1 MINKPNTTMTT
12 LVEKF
17 RTADK
22 KVTEIENNGGLYL
35 GEAYGSVGSTNEYNE
50 ALQEA
55 QSLYAELE
63 KLGIDPFAE

>member
-1 MINKPNTTMTT
+1 MTT

-17 RTADK
+17 RAADK

-35 GEAYGSVGSTNEYNE
+35 GESYGSTESTKEYDE
-50 ALQEA
+50 ALEEA